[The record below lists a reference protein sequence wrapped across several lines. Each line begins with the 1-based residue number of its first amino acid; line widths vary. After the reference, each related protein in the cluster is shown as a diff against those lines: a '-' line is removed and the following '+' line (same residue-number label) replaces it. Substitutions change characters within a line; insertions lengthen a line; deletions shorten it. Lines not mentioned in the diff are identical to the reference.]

1 MGRNANISDEE
12 IIHMYKSGKSYKEM
26 CKIVGISDRAIRN
39 ILYKH
44 HVPMNQEQSSGRPRK
59 HKVNENFFKVWSHEM
74 GWVLGLIV
82 TDGCISRNVHSI
94 TLTQKDERILKL
106 VADYMEADFVLA
118 PQGKTRITPTLIIN
132 SKIIKEDLES
142 MGISAN
148 KSLTIPFPEVPDE
161 YLPSFIRGVID
172 GDGWVQRNGYVM
184 NITTAS
190 KSFAE
195 GLFRV
200 FLTWSLR
207 SEISFEPS
215 GSDRVIYRVWVKGK
229 DVLPQLAKIIYNDAT
244 DNYVSYK
251 RDYMEKRLTK

>member
-1 MGRNANISDEE
+1 
-12 IIHMYKSGKSYKEM
+12 
-26 CKIVGISDRAIRN
+26 
-39 ILYKH
+39 
-44 HVPMNQEQSSGRPRK
+44 
-59 HKVNENFFKVWSHEM
+59 
-74 GWVLGLIV
+74 
-82 TDGCISRNVHSI
+82 
-94 TLTQKDERILKL
+94 
-106 VADYMEADFVLA
+106 MEADFVLA
-118 PQGKTRITPTLIIN
+118 PPGETRNTPTLIIN
-132 SKIIKEDLES
+132 SKIMKNDLES

-200 FLTWSLR
+200 LLTWNLR

-215 GSDRVIYRVWVKGK
+215 GSDRAIYRVWVKGK
-229 DVLPQLAKIIYNDAT
+229 AVLPQLAKIIYNDAT
-244 DNYVSYK
+244 ENYVSYK
-251 RDYMEKRLTK
+251 RIYMEKRITK